1 MFQYFKVAKLDSESK
16 RWSATIIKNHIGRHI
31 EREQRNWLQT
41 QAAEISKLGGAM
53 RHLSLNVVAYVSIS
67 VIEYAL
73 AAISQSQTL
82 RADAFNNLSGIISSL
97 LLMLG
102 LHIARDTDDDEF
114 DRGVGMTKQKQT
126 MGTMQRVRFTRFRAE
141 TIFTLVTSVIMLG
154 ISLQVIYSGIRGLI
168 NPDTRVVPQPVA
180 LIGAAIASVIMLIV
194 WYLNRQAGRKL
205 KNAALTASAQ
215 DSLSDAFT
223 SIGTFVS
230 IAGALL
236 FNISWLDG
244 VASVVVGLFILFA
257 GLKIFLDSSLN
268 LADYFDPRMEATYR
282 DAIEDVDGVRGVGE
296 LKAHYNGNLVTL
308 DVMIYVDADMNILD
322 SYSLSERI
330 ERLMR
335 HRYSITDTDVATVP
349 DPATIHKH
357 KKH

>member
-1 MFQYFKVAKLDSESK
+1 
-16 RWSATIIKNHIGRHI
+16 
-31 EREQRNWLQT
+31 
-41 QAAEISKLGGAM
+41 M
-53 RHLSLNVVAYVSIS
+53 RHLSLNLIAYLSIS

-73 AAISQSQTL
+73 AEMSQSQTL
-82 RADAFNNLSGIISSL
+82 RADAFNNLSGIVSSL

-102 LHIARDTDDDEF
+102 IHIARDTDDDAF
-114 DRGVGMTKQKQT
+114 DRGISMTNQRQT

-141 TIFTLVTSVIMLG
+141 TIFTLVTGIIMIG

-236 FNISWLDG
+236 FNLSWLDG
-244 VASVVVGLFILFA
+244 AASIVVGLFILFA

-308 DVMIYVDADMNILD
+308 DVMIYVDAEMNILD
-322 SYSLSERI
+322 SYGLSERI

-335 HRYSITDTDVATVP
+335 HRYGITDTDVATVP
-349 DPATIHKH
+349 DPATIRKH

>member
-1 MFQYFKVAKLDSESK
+1 
-16 RWSATIIKNHIGRHI
+16 
-31 EREQRNWLQT
+31 
-41 QAAEISKLGGAM
+41 M

-114 DRGVGMTKQKQT
+114 DRGVEMTKQKQT

-322 SYSLSERI
+322 SYGLSERI

>member
-1 MFQYFKVAKLDSESK
+1 
-16 RWSATIIKNHIGRHI
+16 
-31 EREQRNWLQT
+31 
-41 QAAEISKLGGAM
+41 M
-53 RHLSLNVVAYVSIS
+53 RHLGLNLVAYLSIS
-67 VIEYAL
+67 VIEYVL
-73 AAISQSQTL
+73 AEMSQSQTL
-82 RADAFNNLSGIISSL
+82 RADAFNNLSGIVSSL

-102 LHIARDTDDDEF
+102 LHIARDTDDDAF
-114 DRGVGMTKQKQT
+114 DRGISMTNQGQT

-141 TIFTLVTSVIMLG
+141 TIFTLVTGIIMIG

-168 NPDTRVVPQPVA
+168 NPNTRVVPQPVA

-230 IAGALL
+230 IGGALL
-236 FNISWLDG
+236 FNLSWLDG
-244 VASVVVGLFILFA
+244 AASIVVGLFILFA

-308 DVMIYVDADMNILD
+308 DVMIYVDAEMNILD
-322 SYSLSERI
+322 SYGLSERI

-335 HRYSITDTDVATVP
+335 HRYGITDTDVAAVP